1 MDAGGTF
8 RRPAETRQRLI
19 GAMRG
24 LVLRKGFNAAGVDQ
38 VCAAAGVTKGAFFHH
53 FKSKEDLGR
62 AVLAD
67 WAAFG
72 MGLYA
77 AVRAVSA
84 RYPLDHFHR
93 FIDVMIGFA
102 KKSPEPVTCVVG
114 MISQEMAGANPA
126 LREAA
131 AAHLAEWTQ
140 FTRTLLA
147 EAKAAQP
154 PKTDFDEEEM
164 AWFLNSLW
172 QGSMLVA
179 KTRLD
184 PRVIIRNL
192 ERARDYIDGL
202 FGHSRR
208 APRLPS
214 AGKRK
219 ISHRNQ
225 PSQQNLEL

>member
-1 MDAGGTF
+1 MKRAAKHT
-8 RRPAETRQRLI
+8 RNPAETRRKLV
-19 GAMRG
+19 AATRR
-24 LVLRKGFNAAGVDQ
+24 LVLRRGFNAAGVDQ
-38 VCAAAGVTKGAFFHH
+38 ICADAGVTKGAFFHH

-72 MGLYA
+72 MGFYA
-77 AVRAVSA
+77 AVRAVPS

-102 KKSPEPVTCVVG
+102 KTSAEPVACVVG
-114 MISQEMAGANPA
+114 MISQEMSAANPA

-131 AAHLAEWTQ
+131 GAHLAEWTE
-140 FTRTLLA
+140 FARTLLA

-154 PKTDFDEEEM
+154 PRTDFDEEEM

-172 QGSMLVA
+172 QGSMLVS

-184 PRVIIRNL
+184 PGVIIRNL
-192 ERARDYIDGL
+192 ERARDYVDGL
-202 FGHSRR
+202 FGEPA
-208 APRLPS
+208 APRKAKAS
-214 AGKRK
+214 RK
-219 ISHRNQ
+219 KFI
-225 PSQQNLEL
+225 PQQKQKP